1 MRDKGINLTQVRRYF
16 SDLRKWT
23 AAAAVLLVT
32 AYLAVAMNSRLI
44 WGRYIL
50 IPICFI
56 ILFAVNS
63 KYYLLFLKAVK
74 DIRRNEITEE
84 IIVADSVKWDKRF
97 TFFNNGGAQVG
108 DMHLLLEDTNGNG
121 YRLYRKKWMLPTT
134 DDFVGAPAKIR
145 YLNTSRIVVS
155 MAALQ
160 AKKNDQSAQRAAAK
174 LQTELNDY
182 FTV

>member
-1 MRDKGINLTQVRRYF
+1 
-16 SDLRKWT
+16 
-23 AAAAVLLVT
+23 
-32 AYLAVAMNSRLI
+32 
-44 WGRYIL
+44 
-50 IPICFI
+50 
-56 ILFAVNS
+56 
-63 KYYLLFLKAVK
+63 
-74 DIRRNEITEE
+74 
-84 IIVADSVKWDKRF
+84 
-97 TFFNNGGAQVG
+97 
-108 DMHLLLEDTNGNG
+108 MHLLLEDTNGNG
-121 YRLYRKKWMLPTT
+121 YRLYRKKWMLPKT